1 MDDMYDLLSWCLI
14 FLNFGVGCGFVV
26 LIVLIVVNIIE
37 CIRKV
42 FYNFMLI
49 KVYKNCFEIKFMI
62 KYVK

>member
-1 MDDMYDLLSWCLI
+1 MYDLLGWCLI

-49 KVYKNCFEIKFMI
+49 KVYKNCIEIKFMI